1 MNDNQIVLD
10 LAGDTVTPTDL
21 AERMEEKL
29 HWHISHI
36 LHLIY
41 IRHRGLFPVP
51 GAYTSIS
58 GSMRTILF
66 IIPCCFVFS

>member
-1 MNDNQIVLD
+1 MDGNQVVSGLT
-10 LAGDTVTPTDL
+10 GDTVTPTDL

-51 GAYTSIS
+51 GAYTREEGITSSAIS
-58 GSMRTILF
+58 NY
-66 IIPCCFVFS
+66 